1 MHDHLIDLGREI
13 AENQSPYRLWSPQ
26 QIMNVDNEVQG
37 IAIRGITTI
46 AARSTSEIEEFP
58 QCSPGGK
65 LIVNTNR
72 GPYRLEPSSLR
83 LKFFHVTGNCYKQVI
98 GELSREL
105 VWLRWNGIEQRN
117 LQSLSSL
124 KNLRILELYGNGYHG
139 GHCLKELWTENNA
152 PMQLRELTIQGC
164 SEFQRFP
171 KSIGCLRHLKK
182 IVVSYG
188 SKLKNLPEEFCL
200 LQSLEQLELNGPE
213 LSSLPKSFGD
223 LRNLRHLDLH
233 NCSKLKRLPI
243 SFKELTL
250 LQHISLDGCFN
261 LALESNI
268 LENMTKLECLKIQ
281 GCDQLEELPRHITNQ
296 ASLTEL
302 SCSIK
307 SLREVPVNIG
317 QLSKLQTISIGALEE
332 LRAHTRWEEAGIESL
347 EYVERLRRVELQAFG
362 RSGVEGCI
370 QNIQNLQNLPD
381 KILIC
386 TRAVPDASSF
396 VNFVSNYL
404 SVINSNDKQNMSFN
418 ADGTLVCFVVEC
430 QSPKTNLLLMGGNV
444 GCYKSISWAEVEKG
458 KWVWIALFSQF
469 SEWHNEKVYHVSTS
483 PGSLEGAFS
492 IPIRHQKGTIPLSF
506 NMSQSPVNIIS
517 TVPSYEVEIAYAV
530 GAKMERLVEAF
541 KFLWQ
546 TVPN

>member
-370 QNIQNLQNLPD
+370 QNIQKWP
-381 KILIC
+381 KEITVC
-386 TRAVPDASSF
+386 TRAVPDASA
-396 VNFVSNYL
+396 L
-404 SVINSNDKQNMSFN
+404 
-418 ADGTLVCFVVEC
+418 
-430 QSPKTNLLLMGGNV
+430 SPKNSLRLACTTENTERKI
-444 GCYKSISWAEVEKG
+444 YISSYDWMELEKG
-458 KWVWIALFSQF
+458 KWVWAALFTQ
-469 SEWHNEKVYHVSTS
+469 Y
-483 PGSLEGAFS
+483 SLF
-492 IPIRHQKGTIPLSF
+492 H
-506 NMSQSPVNIIS
+506 NIIS
-517 TVPSYEVEIAYAV
+517 RDAGSRVPLVKAGKVEEGEVERGLLV
-530 GAKMERLVEAF
+530 MGEEERVKEAF
-541 KFLWQ
+541 TRLLASLS
-546 TVPN
+546 N